1 MSSIQF
7 HPNELLL
14 IYNDP
19 NTTTGKQTRAYAKS
33 VSNNVNEVDLSNVK
47 LTTTL
52 WKEIVNK
59 LKVHPEDIMN
69 KDGVDYR
76 EKIQG
81 NNFTMDGLLEVLAH
95 SPQLLKAPIAIYH
108 NNAVFCEKP
117 TDILKLEDQSRGSNK
132 VPPHLRRDYN
142 D

>member
-19 NTTTGKQTRAYAKS
+19 NSTTGKQTRAYAKS
-33 VSNNVNEVDLSNVK
+33 VSNNVNEANITINN

-52 WKEIVNK
+52 WKEVMNM
-59 LKVHPEDIMN
+59 LSLHPLEIMDRST
-69 KDGVDYR
+69 KEFT

-95 SPQLLKAPIAIYH
+95 TPTLLRAPIAIYQ
-108 NNAVFCEKP
+108 NRAIFCQKP
-117 TDILKLEDQSRGSNK
+117 TDILKLEERKDAK
-132 VPPHLRRDYN
+132 IPPHLRRDYN

>member
-19 NTTTGKQTRAYAKS
+19 NSITGKQTRAYAKS
-33 VSNNVNEVDLSNVK
+33 ISNNVNEVNITYNN

-52 WKEIVNK
+52 WKEVINK
-59 LKVHPEDIMN
+59 LNLHPLEIMDRSV
-69 KDGVDYR
+69 KEYK

-81 NNFTMDGLLEVLAH
+81 NNFTMTGLLDVLMH
-95 SPQLLKAPIAIYH
+95 TPELLKAPIALYQ
-108 NNAVFCEKP
+108 NRAVFCLKP
-117 TDILKLEDQSRGSNK
+117 TDILKLEENSSAK
-132 VPPHLRRDYN
+132 VLPHLRRDYN